1 MPVSPRR
8 SIEALQYAGPDS
20 PDWLTQGKEWTVNRP
35 TVLIVILVAD
45 LLLLLI
51 GIFGSLWFGADQ
63 LRMLSFTTA
72 AIGIWTF
79 LGFFYVLYG
88 PGLVIE
94 MAMRNAITASVISM
108 FLVTVGIVTFF
119 STIPTA
125 AGTAPPPLSEL
136 TRTIVSSFQSV
147 VTVVIG
153 FYFTSSAIVEG
164 IQRNKTGSIRDQDA
178 GPNAGK
184 P

>member
-1 MPVSPRR
+1 M
-8 SIEALQYAGPDS
+8 
-20 PDWLTQGKEWTVNRP
+20 NRP
-35 TVLIVILVAD
+35 TVLVFILVAD

-51 GIFGSLWFGADQ
+51 GIFGPVWFGVDQ
-63 LRMLSFTTA
+63 LRMLSLSTA

-94 MAMRNAITASVISM
+94 MAMRNAITASVVSM
-108 FLVTVGIVTFF
+108 FLVTVGIVTFY
-119 STIPTA
+119 STMPTPS
-125 AGTAPPPLSEL
+125 GTAPQPLSEL
-136 TRTIVSSFQSV
+136 TRTIVDSFQTV

-164 IQRNKTGSIRDQDA
+164 IQRNRTGSIRDA
-178 GPNAGK
+178 GGDNDPK
-184 P
+184 SS

>member
-1 MPVSPRR
+1 M
-8 SIEALQYAGPDS
+8 
-20 PDWLTQGKEWTVNRP
+20 NRP
-35 TVLIVILVAD
+35 SVLISILAAD
-45 LLLLLI
+45 LLLLLL
-51 GIFGSLWFGADQ
+51 GIFGPLWFGVDQ
-63 LRMLSFTTA
+63 LRMLSLTTA

-94 MAMRNAITASVISM
+94 MAMRNAITAAVVSM

-119 STIPTA
+119 STIPA
-125 AGTAPPPLSEL
+125 ASGAAPPPLSEL
-136 TRTIVSSFQSV
+136 TRTIVNSFQAV

-164 IQRNKTGSIRDQDA
+164 IQRNRTGSIREA
-178 GPNAGK
+178 GAEDESNQP
-184 P
+184 

>member
-1 MPVSPRR
+1 
-8 SIEALQYAGPDS
+8 
-20 PDWLTQGKEWTVNRP
+20 VNRP
-35 TVLIVILVAD
+35 TVLIFILLAD

-51 GIFGSLWFGADQ
+51 GIFGPVWFGADQ
-63 LRMLSFTTA
+63 VRMLSFATA

-79 LGFFYVLYG
+79 IGFFYILYG

-94 MAMRNAITASVISM
+94 MAMRNAITASVLSM
-108 FLVTVGIVTFF
+108 FLATVGIVTFF

-125 AGTAPPPLSEL
+125 ASTPPQPLSEL

-164 IQRNKTGSIRDQDA
+164 IQRNKTGSIRDQGGDSDTT
-178 GPNAGK
+178 K

>member
-1 MPVSPRR
+1 
-8 SIEALQYAGPDS
+8 
-20 PDWLTQGKEWTVNRP
+20 VNRP
-35 TVLIVILVAD
+35 TALIFILVAD

-51 GIFGSLWFGADQ
+51 GIFGPLWFGADQ

-79 LGFFYVLYG
+79 LGFFYILYG
-88 PGLVIE
+88 PGLVVE

-119 STIPTA
+119 STIPTG
-125 AGTAPPPLSEL
+125 AGTAPQPLSEL

-147 VTVVIG
+147 VTVVLG

-164 IQRNKTGSIRDQDA
+164 IQRNRTGGITDRNGGADA
-178 GPNAGK
+178 GQSK
-184 P
+184 PS

>member
-1 MPVSPRR
+1 MS
-8 SIEALQYAGPDS
+8 
-20 PDWLTQGKEWTVNRP
+20 RP
-35 TVLIVILVAD
+35 SVLIYILLAD

-51 GIFGSLWFGADQ
+51 GIFGPIWFGTDQ
-63 LRMLSFTTA
+63 VRILSFTTA

-119 STIPTA
+119 STIPTT
-125 AGTAPPPLSEL
+125 AGTPPQPLSEL
-136 TRTIVSSFQSV
+136 TRTIVSSFQTV
-147 VTVVIG
+147 VTVVVG

-164 IQRNKTGSIRDQDA
+164 IQRYRTGSIRDADVDHDSRQ
-178 GPNAGK
+178 P
-184 P
+184 